1 MKRVTVISILLA
13 ALMLVLIVAPVV
25 ANARL
30 SMSYNLEG
38 KVKRLELPMAS
49 SKTKP
54 AAAVRVKANIVFP
67 EDGAELTQGTY
78 NVLVT
83 ASSKAGIAKV
93 ELEISGA
100 GSIAWTDITA
110 SFDGTY
116 YTYEWEVSTDGAASL
131 SARVTDNAGKTTTV
145 TNTIYIGEP
154 QPEKWAVL
162 IGIADYSGRGNDLWH
177 PDEDAKD
184 MLSVLTA
191 NGYAS
196 DHVKVLLNR
205 QATALAI
212 TNAID
217 WLVANENAGD
227 EVVFFYSGHGFN
239 VTDSSNWDSDIE
251 TDGIDEC
258 IVSYDLYGISDGWLK
273 QRFSNVESTKFALM
287 FGSCF
292 SGGMFDDN
300 DDLQGEGRIIASA
313 CKADQLGWDYL
324 TLGNTLW
331 GYYFVDQGLLQGN
344 ANSVEAAHAYCCG
357 PVTAVQSDSE
367 PQMYD
372 NFAGEFIL

>member
-1 MKRVTVISILLA
+1 
-13 ALMLVLIVAPVV
+13 
-25 ANARL
+25 
-30 SMSYNLEG
+30 
-38 KVKRLELPMAS
+38 
-49 SKTKP
+49 
-54 AAAVRVKANIVFP
+54 
-67 EDGAELTQGTY
+67 
-78 NVLVT
+78 
-83 ASSKAGIAKV
+83 
-93 ELEISGA
+93 
-100 GSIAWTDITA
+100 
-110 SFDGTY
+110 
-116 YTYEWEVSTDGAASL
+116 
-131 SARVTDNAGKTTTV
+131 
-145 TNTIYIGEP
+145 
-154 QPEKWAVL
+154 L

-372 NFAGEFIL
+372 NFAGEFNL